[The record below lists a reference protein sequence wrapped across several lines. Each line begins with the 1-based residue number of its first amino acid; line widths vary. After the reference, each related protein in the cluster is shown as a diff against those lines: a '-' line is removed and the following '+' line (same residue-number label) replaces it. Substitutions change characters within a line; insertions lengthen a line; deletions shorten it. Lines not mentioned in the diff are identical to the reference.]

1 MSTTPKAFVKEIMKQ
16 IITNQLG
23 GYIFYENENG
33 FNFYNNDGDAF
44 YFYNNDG
51 DAFYMRVNE
60 NTIAYRLPRPTG
72 GYCEAS
78 YDLNNFKLNEAMEF
92 FGALLD
98 INIADIVHQNE
109 LQANANLNIVNN
121 NQQQEL

>member
-23 GYIFYENENG
+23 SDIFYENENG
-33 FNFYNNDGDAF
+33 FS
-44 YFYNNDG
+44 FYNNDG
-51 DAFYMRVNE
+51 DAFYMHVNE
-60 NTIAYRLPRPTG
+60 NTIEYRLPRQPN
-72 GYCEAS
+72 GYSEAS
-78 YDLNNFKLNEAMEF
+78 YDLNNFNLNDAMEF

-109 LQANANLNIVNN
+109 ADINLNIANN

>member
-1 MSTTPKAFVKEIMKQ
+1 MSTTPKAFVKHIMKQ
-16 IITNQLG
+16 IIANQLG
-23 GYIFYENENG
+23 GDIYYENANS
-33 FNFYNNDGDAF
+33 FKFYHNDSYD
-44 YFYNNDG
+44 
-51 DAFYMRVNE
+51 FYMHVYE

-92 FGALLD
+92 FGALLN